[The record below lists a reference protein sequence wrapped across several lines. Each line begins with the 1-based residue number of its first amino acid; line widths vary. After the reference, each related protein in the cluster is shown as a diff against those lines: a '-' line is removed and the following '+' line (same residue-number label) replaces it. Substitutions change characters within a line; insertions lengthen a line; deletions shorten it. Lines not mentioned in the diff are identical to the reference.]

1 MAPEGT
7 VQLATNR
14 VALIELPEQAQ
25 YPTATAEQ

>member
-25 YPTATAEQ
+25 YPTAMAEQ